1 MASTFKNSVT
11 SLIGT
16 TPTDLVE
23 IAEGFRATVIGFN
36 VANVT
41 DYDTVTISVWLTTDG
56 SSTAYFIKDIAIPPN
71 SSLKLI
77 TNGEKMI
84 LPEGYGLR
92 IVCSQNDSVDAIIS
106 YVELS

>member
-1 MASTFKNSVT
+1 
-11 SLIGT
+11 
-16 TPTDLVE
+16 
-23 IAEGFRATVIGFN
+23 
-36 VANVT
+36 
-41 DYDTVTISVWLTTDG
+41 
-56 SSTAYFIKDIAIPPN
+56 
-71 SSLKLI
+71 LKLI